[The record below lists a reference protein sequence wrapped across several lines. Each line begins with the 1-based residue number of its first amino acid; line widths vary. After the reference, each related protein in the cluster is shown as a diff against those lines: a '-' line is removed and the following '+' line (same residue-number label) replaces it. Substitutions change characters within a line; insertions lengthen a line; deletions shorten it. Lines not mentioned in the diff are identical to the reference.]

1 MKKFLKFILIFV
13 VSVCVIV
20 IAAGY
25 VLLTQIDFNAYK
37 NSIIKIVYEKT
48 GRQLTMDNIRLRPS
62 FNPIVEVQNVT
73 FSNATW
79 AKSSEMVSAQSIELG
94 FALLPLFQKKIEID
108 TFTVHNAVVNL
119 EINSQGKANW
129 EFSDT
134 QSGELKKISSSNWG
148 LIGVAY
154 AENMT
159 MSDSQVTGGEFS
171 LSDVVVR
178 NLLLDNVQIGY
189 TDAAQT
195 VQNYKI
201 NNLKL
206 TEAEQN
212 NINFDFNVNDG
223 LYVGT
228 GVAGG
233 FSKLE
238 DVKGYPLQGQFDV
251 MGIHAETN
259 VLLYDL
265 MGGDIRF
272 KGNVSAQGFLG
283 KNSGYNESVN
293 ANIEGNLKK
302 IKANIQS
309 LMFAGN
315 QIKGTVSVDL
325 NQQVPAIRANLNS
338 DKIDLASFTKKTQSM
353 AAFSLVK
360 EAKATTL
367 VPNEVIPYQYLS
379 DVDAKADVYIGLL
392 SNANVELAKDLTLQ
406 AEVVKGILN
415 VKLTKGMIFNGDA
428 TALLN
433 VNAIQ
438 KSVLFKMDVKRL
450 NLKQALAAAGDIK
463 AALDFRSGS
472 ETDIVVNLIGQGD
485 TFADVVDTL
494 NGHFITIMEQSQ
506 LHIGNIGLLK
516 GNIISQLLDTLRIT
530 KGNDDLNLRCAVVR
544 ADLKDGMAQIPNGI
558 TVNADKFTIV
568 ATGDVNLKK
577 DELNLNF
584 KPFAGKLT
592 DTNIA
597 KVLSSLVK
605 LTGTIQNPKIRVDSA
620 NAIKTIV
627 GVTTTG
633 PVYLGSQM
641 LLENDGSPCY
651 TALQGTGYENR
662 FPKPENV
669 VTQTTNDVGQIFDD
683 SVGVVKDTTKGIID
697 ILSGSVKSLNRNK

>member
-154 AENMT
+154 AEDMT

-223 LYVGT
+223 LYTGT
-228 GVAGG
+228 GIAGG

-238 DVKGYPLQGQFDV
+238 NVNGYPVQGQFDV

-302 IKANIQS
+302 IKADIQS

-379 DVDAKADVYIGLL
+379 DVDAKADLYIGLL
-392 SNANVELAKDLTLQ
+392 SNGKLELAKNLTLQ

-428 TALLN
+428 TAAFN
-433 VNAIQ
+433 VNASQ

-577 DELNLNF
+577 DELNLSF

>member
-1 MKKFLKFILIFV
+1 MKKLLKFILISV
-13 VSVCVIV
+13 VSVCVLV
-20 IAAGY
+20 VAAGY
-25 VLLTQIDFNAYK
+25 ILLTQIDFNAYK

-48 GRQLTMDNIRLRPS
+48 GRQLTMDNIQLKPS
-62 FNPIVEVQNVT
+62 FNPIVEVQKVT
-73 FSNATW
+73 FSNAEW
-79 AKSSEMVSAQSIELG
+79 AKNPEMVSAQSIELG
-94 FALLPLFQKKIEID
+94 FALLPLFHKKIEID
-108 TFTVHNAVVNL
+108 TFTVHDAVVNL
-119 EINSQGKANW
+119 EMNSQGKANW
-129 EFSDT
+129 EFSDNQSFEVKKQVQSNWSLIKT
-134 QSGELKKISSSNWG
+134 AYADDTLTTNVPVSGE
-148 LIGVAY
+148 
-154 AENMT
+154 
-159 MSDSQVTGGEFS
+159 EFL
-171 LSDVVVR
+171 LSELVVR
-178 NLLLDNVQIGY
+178 NLLLDNVQINY
-189 TDAAQT
+189 TDTAQT
-195 VQNYKI
+195 VQSYKI

-206 TEAEQN
+206 TEADLN

-223 LYVGT
+223 LYTGT
-228 GVAGG
+228 GIAGG

-238 DVKGYPLQGQFDV
+238 DVNGYPVQGQFDV
-251 MGIHAETN
+251 MGIQATTD

-302 IKANIQS
+302 IKADIQS

-338 DKIDLASFTKKTQSM
+338 DKIDLASFTKRTQSM

-428 TALLN
+428 TAAFN
-433 VNAIQ
+433 VNASQ

-463 AALDFRSGS
+463 AALDFRNGS

-544 ADLKDGMAQIPNGI
+544 ADLKDGKAQIPNGI

-577 DELNLNF
+577 DELNLSF

-592 DTNIA
+592 DTNLA

-605 LTGTIQNPKIRVDSA
+605 LTGTIQKPKIRVDSA

-651 TALQGTGYENR
+651 TALQGTGLESR

-683 SVGVVKDTTKGIID
+683 SVGAVKDTTKGIID
-697 ILSGSVKSLNRNK
+697 ILSGSVKSLSRTK

>member
-1 MKKFLKFILIFV
+1 MKKLLKFILISV
-13 VSVCVIV
+13 VSVCVLV
-20 IAAGY
+20 VAAGY
-25 VLLTQIDFNAYK
+25 ILLTQIDFNAYK

-48 GRQLTMDNIRLRPS
+48 GRQLTMDNIQLKPS
-62 FNPIVEVQNVT
+62 FNPIVEVQKVT
-73 FSNATW
+73 FSNAEW
-79 AKSSEMVSAQSIELG
+79 AKNPEMVSAQSIELG
-94 FALLPLFQKKIEID
+94 FALLPLFHKKIEID
-108 TFTVHNAVVNL
+108 TFTVHDAVVNL
-119 EINSQGKANW
+119 EMNSQGKANW
-129 EFSDT
+129 EFSDNQSSEVKKQVLSNWSLIKT
-134 QSGELKKISSSNWG
+134 AYADDTLTTNVPVSGE
-148 LIGVAY
+148 
-154 AENMT
+154 
-159 MSDSQVTGGEFS
+159 EFL
-171 LSDVVVR
+171 LSELVVR
-178 NLLLDNVQIGY
+178 NLLLDNVQINY
-189 TDAAQT
+189 TDTAQT
-195 VQNYKI
+195 VQSYKI

-206 TEAEQN
+206 TEADLN

-223 LYVGT
+223 LYAGT
-228 GVAGG
+228 GIAGG

-238 DVKGYPLQGQFDV
+238 DVNGYPVQGQFDV
-251 MGIHAETN
+251 MGIQATTD

-302 IKANIQS
+302 IKADIQS

-338 DKIDLASFTKKTQSM
+338 DKIDLASFTKKTQNM

-428 TALLN
+428 TAAFN
-433 VNAIQ
+433 VNASQ

-544 ADLKDGMAQIPNGI
+544 ADLKDGKAQIPNGI

-577 DELNLNF
+577 DELNLSF

-592 DTNIA
+592 DTNLA

-605 LTGTIQNPKIRVDSA
+605 LTGTIQKPKIRVDSA

-651 TALQGTGYENR
+651 TALQGTGLENR

-683 SVGVVKDTTKGIID
+683 SVGAVKDTTKGIID
-697 ILSGSVKSLNRNK
+697 ILSGSVKSLSRTK

>member
-1 MKKFLKFILIFV
+1 MKKFLKFILISV
-13 VSVCVIV
+13 ISVCVLIV
-20 IAAGY
+20 AAGY
-25 VLLTQIDFNAYK
+25 ILLTQIDFNAYK
-37 NSIIKIVYEKT
+37 SSIIRIVYEKT
-48 GRQLTMDNIRLRPS
+48 GRQLAMDNIQLKPS
-62 FNPIVEVQNVT
+62 FNPVVEVQNVK
-73 FSNATW
+73 FSNAKW
-79 AKSSEMVSAQSIELG
+79 SKNPEMVSAQSIELG
-94 FALLPLFQKKIEID
+94 FALLPLFHKKIEID
-108 TFTVHNAVVNL
+108 TFTVHDAVVNL
-119 EINSQGKANW
+119 EMNSQGNANW
-129 EFSDT
+129 EFSDVK
-134 QSGELKKISSSNWG
+134 SSDVKKNAGTNWS
-148 LIGVAY
+148 LITVAY
-154 AENMT
+154 AEDNLVAKA
-159 MSDSQVTGGEFS
+159 QVSNDDFM
-171 LSDVVVR
+171 LSELVVR
-178 NLLLDNVQIGY
+178 NLLLDNVQINY
-189 TDAAQT
+189 TDTTQK

-206 TEAEQN
+206 TEADLN

-223 LYVGT
+223 LYTGT
-228 GVAGG
+228 GVVGG

-238 DVKGYPLQGQFDV
+238 DVNGYPVQGQFDI
-251 MGIHAETN
+251 MGIQAKTD

-272 KGNVSAQGFLG
+272 KGNVSAQRFLG
-283 KNSGYNESVN
+283 KNSGYNESVD
-293 ANIEGNLKK
+293 ANIDGNLKN
-302 IKANIQS
+302 IKADIQS
-309 LMFAGN
+309 LMLAGN
-315 QIKGTVSVDL
+315 QIKGTVAVDL
-325 NQQVPAIRANLNS
+325 NQKILAIKANLNS
-338 DKIDLASFTKKTQSM
+338 DKIDVASFAKKSQSM
-353 AAFSLVK
+353 ATFSLVK
-360 EAKATTL
+360 EAKASTL
-367 VPNEVIPYQYLS
+367 VPNEMIPYQYLS
-379 DVDAKADVYIGLL
+379 DIDAKADVYIGLL

-428 TALLN
+428 TAVFN
-433 VNAIQ
+433 VNALQ
-438 KSVLFKMDVKRL
+438 KSVLLKVDVKRL
-450 NLKQALAAAGDIK
+450 NLKQALAAVGDVST
-463 AALDFRSGS
+463 ALDFRSGS

-494 NGHFITIMEQSQ
+494 NGQFITIMEQSQ
-506 LHIGNIGLLK
+506 LHIGNIGILK

-544 ADLKDGMAQIPNGI
+544 ADLKDGKAQIPNGI

-577 DELNLNF
+577 DELNLSF

-605 LTGTIQNPKIRVDSA
+605 LTGTIQKPKIRVDSA

-627 GVTTTG
+627 GVTTSG

-651 TALQGTGYENR
+651 TALQGTGFENR

>member
-1 MKKFLKFILIFV
+1 MKKLLKFILISV
-13 VSVCVIV
+13 VSVCVLV
-20 IAAGY
+20 VAAGY
-25 VLLTQIDFNAYK
+25 ILLTQIDFNAYK

-48 GRQLTMDNIRLRPS
+48 GRQLTMDNIQLKPS
-62 FNPIVEVQNVT
+62 FNPIVEVQKVT
-73 FSNATW
+73 FSNAEW
-79 AKSSEMVSAQSIELG
+79 AKNPEMVSAQSIELG
-94 FALLPLFQKKIEID
+94 FALLPLFHKKIEID
-108 TFTVHNAVVNL
+108 TFTVHDAVVNL
-119 EINSQGKANW
+119 EMNSQGKANW
-129 EFSDT
+129 EFSDNQSSEVKKQVQSNWSLIKT
-134 QSGELKKISSSNWG
+134 AYADDTLTTNVPVSGE
-148 LIGVAY
+148 
-154 AENMT
+154 
-159 MSDSQVTGGEFS
+159 EFL
-171 LSDVVVR
+171 LSELVVR
-178 NLLLDNVQIGY
+178 NLLLDNVQINY
-189 TDAAQT
+189 TDTAQT
-195 VQNYKI
+195 VQSYKI

-206 TEAEQN
+206 TEADLN

-223 LYVGT
+223 LYTGT
-228 GVAGG
+228 GIAGG

-238 DVKGYPLQGQFDV
+238 DVNGYPVQGQFDV
-251 MGIHAETN
+251 MGIQATTD

-302 IKANIQS
+302 IKADIQS

-428 TALLN
+428 TAAFN
-433 VNAIQ
+433 VNASQ

-485 TFADVVDTL
+485 TFAEVVDTL

-544 ADLKDGMAQIPNGI
+544 ADLKDGKAQIPNGI

-577 DELNLNF
+577 DELNLSF

-592 DTNIA
+592 DTNLA

-605 LTGTIQNPKIRVDSA
+605 LTGTIQKPKIRVDSA

-651 TALQGTGYENR
+651 TALQGTGLENR

-683 SVGVVKDTTKGIID
+683 SVGAVKDTTKGIID
-697 ILSGSVKSLNRNK
+697 ILSGSVKSLSRTK

>member
-1 MKKFLKFILIFV
+1 MKKLLKFILISV
-13 VSVCVIV
+13 VSVCVLV
-20 IAAGY
+20 VAAGY
-25 VLLTQIDFNAYK
+25 ILLTQIDFNAYK

-48 GRQLTMDNIRLRPS
+48 GRQLTMDNIQLKPS
-62 FNPIVEVQNVT
+62 FNPIVEVQKVT
-73 FSNATW
+73 FSNAEW
-79 AKSSEMVSAQSIELG
+79 AKNPEMVSAQSIELG
-94 FALLPLFQKKIEID
+94 FALLPLFHKKIEID
-108 TFTVHNAVVNL
+108 TFTVHDAVVNL
-119 EINSQGKANW
+119 EMNSQGKANW
-129 EFSDT
+129 EFSDNQSSEVKKQVQSNWSLIKT
-134 QSGELKKISSSNWG
+134 AYADDTLTTNVPVSGE
-148 LIGVAY
+148 
-154 AENMT
+154 
-159 MSDSQVTGGEFS
+159 EFL
-171 LSDVVVR
+171 LSELVVR
-178 NLLLDNVQIGY
+178 NLLLDNVQINY
-189 TDAAQT
+189 TDTAQT
-195 VQNYKI
+195 VQSYKI

-206 TEAEQN
+206 TEADLN

-223 LYVGT
+223 LYTGT
-228 GVAGG
+228 GIAGG

-238 DVKGYPLQGQFDV
+238 DVNGYPVQGQFDV
-251 MGIHAETN
+251 MGIQATTD

-302 IKANIQS
+302 IKADIQS

-428 TALLN
+428 TAAFN
-433 VNAIQ
+433 VNASQ

-544 ADLKDGMAQIPNGI
+544 ADLKEGKAQIPNGI

-577 DELNLNF
+577 DELNLSF

-592 DTNIA
+592 DTNLA

-605 LTGTIQNPKIRVDSA
+605 LTGTIQKPKIRVDSA

-651 TALQGTGYENR
+651 TALQGTGLESR

-669 VTQTTNDVGQIFDD
+669 VTQTTDDVGQIFDD
-683 SVGVVKDTTKGIID
+683 SVGAVKDTTKGIID
-697 ILSGSVKSLNRNK
+697 ILSGSVKSLSRTK

>member
-154 AENMT
+154 AEDMT

-178 NLLLDNVQIGY
+178 NLLLDNVQINY
-189 TDAAQT
+189 TDTAQT
-195 VQNYKI
+195 VQSYKI

-206 TEAEQN
+206 TEADLN

-293 ANIEGNLKK
+293 VSIDGNLKN
-302 IKANIQS
+302 IKTDIQS
-309 LMFAGN
+309 LMLAGN
-315 QIKGTVSVDL
+315 QIKGTVYVDL
-325 NQQVPAIRANLNS
+325 TQQIPNVNASLSS
-338 DKIDLASFTKKTQSM
+338 DKIDLVSFIKKSQNA
-353 AAFSLVK
+353 AAFSLIK

-367 VPNEVIPYQYLS
+367 VPNQVIPYQYLS
-379 DVDAKADVYIGLL
+379 EVNAKADLYIGLL
-392 SNANVELAKDLTLQ
+392 SNGKLELAKNLTLQ
-406 AEVVKGILN
+406 TSVTQGVLNAQLVNGI
-415 VKLTKGMIFNGDA
+415 VFNGDA

-438 KSVLFKMDVKRL
+438 KSVLFKT
-450 NLKQALAAAGDIK
+450 DIK
-463 AALDFRSGS
+463 KLDLKKVLTAVGDFSDALDLKDGG
-472 ETDIVVNLIGQGD
+472 ETDIIIDVTGKGD
-485 TFADVVDTL
+485 SFADVLDTL
-494 NGHFITIMEQSQ
+494 DGRFVTVMEQSQ

-577 DELNLNF
+577 DELNLSF

>member
-1 MKKFLKFILIFV
+1 MKKFLKFILISV
-13 VSVCVIV
+13 VSVCVLV
-20 IAAGY
+20 VAAGY
-25 VLLTQIDFNAYK
+25 ILLTQIDFNAYK

-48 GRQLTMDNIRLRPS
+48 GRQLTMDNIQLKPS
-62 FNPIVEVQNVT
+62 FNPIVEVQKVT
-73 FSNATW
+73 FSNAEW
-79 AKSSEMVSAQSIELG
+79 AKNPEMVSAQSIELG
-94 FALLPLFQKKIEID
+94 FALLPLFHKKIEID
-108 TFTVHNAVVNL
+108 TFTVHDAVVNL
-119 EINSQGKANW
+119 EMNSQGKGNW
-129 EFSDT
+129 EFSDNQSSEVKKQVQSNWSLIKT
-134 QSGELKKISSSNWG
+134 AYADDTLTTNVPVSGE
-148 LIGVAY
+148 
-154 AENMT
+154 
-159 MSDSQVTGGEFS
+159 EFL
-171 LSDVVVR
+171 LSELVVR
-178 NLLLDNVQIGY
+178 NLLLDNVQINY
-189 TDAAQT
+189 TDTAQT
-195 VQNYKI
+195 VQSYKI

-206 TEAEQN
+206 TEADLN

-223 LYVGT
+223 LYTGT
-228 GVAGG
+228 GIAGG

-238 DVKGYPLQGQFDV
+238 DVNGYPVQGQFDV
-251 MGIHAETN
+251 MGIQATTD

-302 IKANIQS
+302 IKADIQS

-338 DKIDLASFTKKTQSM
+338 DKIDLASFTKRTQSM

-428 TALLN
+428 TAAFN
-433 VNAIQ
+433 VNASQ

-463 AALDFRSGS
+463 AALDFRNGS

-544 ADLKDGMAQIPNGI
+544 ADLKDGKAQIPNGI

-577 DELNLNF
+577 DELNLSF

-592 DTNIA
+592 DTNLA

-605 LTGTIQNPKIRVDSA
+605 LTGTIQKPKIRVDSA

-651 TALQGTGYENR
+651 TALQGTGLESR

-683 SVGVVKDTTKGIID
+683 SVGAVKDTTKGIID
-697 ILSGSVKSLNRNK
+697 ILSGSVKSLSRTK

>member
-1 MKKFLKFILIFV
+1 MKKLLKFILISV
-13 VSVCVIV
+13 VSVCVLV
-20 IAAGY
+20 VAAGY
-25 VLLTQIDFNAYK
+25 ILLTQIDFNAYK

-48 GRQLTMDNIRLRPS
+48 GRQLTMDNIQLKPS
-62 FNPIVEVQNVT
+62 FNPIVEVQKVT
-73 FSNATW
+73 FSNAEW
-79 AKSSEMVSAQSIELG
+79 AKNPEMVSAQSIELG
-94 FALLPLFQKKIEID
+94 FALLPLFHKKIEID
-108 TFTVHNAVVNL
+108 TFTVHDAVVNL
-119 EINSQGKANW
+119 EMNSQGKANW
-129 EFSDT
+129 EFSDNQSSEVKKQVLSNWSLIKT
-134 QSGELKKISSSNWG
+134 AYADDTLTTNVPVSGE
-148 LIGVAY
+148 
-154 AENMT
+154 
-159 MSDSQVTGGEFS
+159 EFL
-171 LSDVVVR
+171 LSELVVR
-178 NLLLDNVQIGY
+178 NLLLDNVQINY
-189 TDAAQT
+189 TDTAQT
-195 VQNYKI
+195 VQSYKI

-206 TEAEQN
+206 TEADLN

-223 LYVGT
+223 LYTGT
-228 GVAGG
+228 GIAGG

-238 DVKGYPLQGQFDV
+238 DVNGYPVQGQFDV
-251 MGIHAETN
+251 MGIQATTD

-302 IKANIQS
+302 IKADIQS

-428 TALLN
+428 TAAFN
-433 VNAIQ
+433 VNASQ

-485 TFADVVDTL
+485 TFAEVVDTL

-544 ADLKDGMAQIPNGI
+544 ADLKDGKAQIPNGI

-577 DELNLNF
+577 DELNLSF

-592 DTNIA
+592 DTNLA

-605 LTGTIQNPKIRVDSA
+605 LTGTIQKPKIRVDSA

-651 TALQGTGYENR
+651 TALQGTGLESR

-683 SVGVVKDTTKGIID
+683 SVGAVKDTTKGIID
-697 ILSGSVKSLNRNK
+697 ILSGSVKSLSRTK

>member
-154 AENMT
+154 AEDMT

-178 NLLLDNVQIGY
+178 NLLLDNVQINY
-189 TDAAQT
+189 TDTAQT
-195 VQNYKI
+195 VQSYKI

-206 TEAEQN
+206 TEADLN

-223 LYVGT
+223 LYTGT
-228 GVAGG
+228 GIAGG

-238 DVKGYPLQGQFDV
+238 NVNGYPVQGQFDV
-251 MGIHAETN
+251 MGIQATTD

-302 IKANIQS
+302 IKADIQS

-353 AAFSLVK
+353 AVFSLVK

-428 TALLN
+428 TAAFN
-433 VNAIQ
+433 VNASQ

-577 DELNLNF
+577 DELNLSF

>member
-1 MKKFLKFILIFV
+1 MKKLLKFILISV
-13 VSVCVIV
+13 VSVCVLV
-20 IAAGY
+20 VAAGY
-25 VLLTQIDFNAYK
+25 ILLTQIDFNAYK

-48 GRQLTMDNIRLRPS
+48 GRQLTMDNIQLKPS
-62 FNPIVEVQNVT
+62 FNPIVEVQKVT
-73 FSNATW
+73 FSNAEW
-79 AKSSEMVSAQSIELG
+79 AKNPEMVSAQSIELG
-94 FALLPLFQKKIEID
+94 FALLPLFHKKIEID
-108 TFTVHNAVVNL
+108 TFTVHDAVVNL
-119 EINSQGKANW
+119 EMNSQGKTNW
-129 EFSDT
+129 EFSDNQSSEVKKQVLSNWNLIKT
-134 QSGELKKISSSNWG
+134 AYADDTLTTNVPVSGE
-148 LIGVAY
+148 
-154 AENMT
+154 
-159 MSDSQVTGGEFS
+159 EFL
-171 LSDVVVR
+171 LSELVVR
-178 NLLLDNVQIGY
+178 NLLLDNVQINY
-189 TDAAQT
+189 TDTAQT
-195 VQNYKI
+195 VQSYKI

-206 TEAEQN
+206 TEADLN

-223 LYVGT
+223 LYTGT
-228 GVAGG
+228 GIAGG

-238 DVKGYPLQGQFDV
+238 DVNGYPVQGQFDV
-251 MGIHAETN
+251 MGIQATTD

-302 IKANIQS
+302 IKADIQS

-428 TALLN
+428 TAAFN
-433 VNAIQ
+433 VNASQ
-438 KSVLFKMDVKRL
+438 KSVLFKMDVERL

-544 ADLKDGMAQIPNGI
+544 ADLKDGKAQIPNGI

-577 DELNLNF
+577 DELNLSF

-592 DTNIA
+592 DTNLA

-605 LTGTIQNPKIRVDSA
+605 LTGTIQKPKIRVDST

-651 TALQGTGYENR
+651 TALQGTGLESR

-683 SVGVVKDTTKGIID
+683 SVGAVKDTTKGIID
-697 ILSGSVKSLNRNK
+697 ILSGSVKSLSRTK